1 MTSVVLTIQVAADID
16 RIFEFLCIYAP
27 ETASQRTEH
36 IVNAINILRSSPG
49 IGRPVLGGR
58 RELVIST
65 GGGYLALY
73 EFNPMTDVVRVLSI
87 KSQRENNYK
96 WKSQ

>member
-1 MTSVVLTIQVAADID
+1 MTSVVLASQVAADMD
-16 RIFEFLCIYAP
+16 RIFEFLSEYAP
-27 ETASQRTEH
+27 QTAPQRIEH
-36 IVNAINILRSSPG
+36 IVDAISILTSSPG
-49 IGRPVLGGR
+49 MGRPVASGR

-73 EFNPMTDVVRVLSI
+73 EYDPMTDVVRVLTV

-96 WKSQ
+96 WTTP

>member
-1 MTSVVLTIQVAADID
+1 MTSVVLTLQVAVDID
-16 RIFEFLCIYAP
+16 RIFEFLTEYAP
-27 ETASQRTEH
+27 ETAAQRVDH
-36 IVNAINILRSSPG
+36 IVNAISILTSSPG
-49 IGRPVLGGR
+49 IGRPVASGR

-73 EFNPMTDVVRVLSI
+73 EFNPMTDVVRVLSV

-96 WKSQ
+96 WKSL

>member
-1 MTSVVLTIQVAADID
+1 MTSIVLTGQVADDID
-16 RIFEFLCIYAP
+16 RIFEFLSEYAP
-27 ETASQRTEH
+27 ETAPQRVEH
-36 IVNAINILRSSPG
+36 IVNAISILTSSPG
-49 IGRPVLGGR
+49 IGRPVASGR

-73 EFNPMTDVVRVLSI
+73 EFNPMTDVVRVLTV

-96 WKSQ
+96 WKSL

>member
-16 RIFEFLCIYAP
+16 RIFEFLSEHAP
-27 ETASQRTEH
+27 QTAPQRIEH
-36 IVNAINILRSSPG
+36 IVNAVSILTSSPG
-49 IGRPVLGGR
+49 IGRPVANGR

-73 EFNPMTDVVRVLSI
+73 EFDPMTDVVRVLSV

-96 WKSQ
+96 WTTQ